1 MSMLRTTMKNLVS
14 RPATRLYPAEPADIP
29 RGDRGRIVY
38 DMRRCIFCGLCE
50 KRCPTHA
57 IIMDKA
63 NKRQSV
69 SRAKCIA
76 CGVCIDSCPTD
87 TIEMRPEYSPPSLSP
102 EIHVYD
108 AKLTP
113 HQFVVA
119 SLPPF
124 ERAKTQRPAQV
135 PFEKPTPSVQAP
147 APEEPV
153 GLNCPV
159 TCVMTSRVLT
169 VFLEDSVKR
178 AVQVMV
184 ANQLDG
190 LPVVDI
196 NMQVV
201 GIITAKDIAR
211 DAGRGKE
218 GILSL
223 LFARGEA
230 KKADQDQEQRLKRT
244 MEKAVSEIMTS
255 PVITAAEGTPLREV
269 AALMDANRISRIPV
283 VDSSGRLCGIITHK
297 DILKAIAK
305 RIV

>member
-14 RPATRLYPAEPADIP
+14 RPATRLYPAVPAEIP
-29 RGDRGRIVY
+29 RTDRGRIVY
-38 DMRRCIFCGLCE
+38 DMSKCIFCGLCE

-87 TIEMRPEYSPPSLSP
+87 TIEMRPEYSPPSLAP

-124 ERAKTQRPAQV
+124 ERAKTPRPAQMLIEE
-135 PFEKPTPSVQAP
+135 PAP
-147 APEEPV
+147 AAQV
-153 GLNCPV
+153 PV
-159 TCVMTSRVLT
+159 TEELIGLSSPATCAMTRRVLT
-169 VFLEDSVKR
+169 VFIEDSVKR

-184 ANQLDG
+184 ANKLDG

-196 NMQVV
+196 NMQVL

-223 LFARGEA
+223 LFTRGEA
-230 KKADQDQEQRLKRT
+230 KKTDQDQEQRLKRT
-244 MEKAVSEIMTS
+244 LEKAVSEIMTT
-255 PVITAAEGTPLREV
+255 PVITAVEGTPLREI
-269 AALMDANRISRIPV
+269 AALMDTNRISRVPV
-283 VDSSGRLCGIITHK
+283 VDSSGRLCGIITHG
-297 DILKAIAK
+297 DILKAISQ
-305 RIV
+305 RIM